1 MASTFSCLRYHIV
14 FSTKERRPLIRDEWR
29 SRLHAWMGGALRK
42 LDGIALDVGGV
53 ADHVHLL
60 ASLKPVHA
68 LADVMREIKHASS
81 QWVHDEIGDRKF
93 AWQEG
98 YGAFTVSESAVE
110 TVKTYIDNQDEHHRK
125 QSFQDEYRELL
136 RRHGVQF
143 DERFLW

>member
-1 MASTFSCLRYHIV
+1 MASTFSCLRYHVV
-14 FSTKERRPLIRDEWR
+14 FSTKERRPLICDDWR
-29 SRLHAWMGGALRK
+29 PRLHSWLGGAVRK

-68 LADVMREIKHASS
+68 ISEIMREIKHASS
-81 QWVHDEIGDRKF
+81 KWIHEEIGDRKF

-98 YGAFTVSESAVE
+98 YGVFTVSESAVDAVTE
-110 TVKTYIDNQDEHHRK
+110 YIDRQEEPHRRR
-125 QSFQDEYRELL
+125 SFQDEYRDLL
-136 RRHGVQF
+136 QRHGVQF